1 MSIFAPKID
10 VYVCYILLA
19 EALVTYIIFTIGESG
34 WLSKQSRK

>member
-1 MSIFAPKID
+1 MSIFASKTD

-19 EALVTYIIFTIGESG
+19 EALITYIIFPVGESG